1 MSRGITILHLNI
13 QRVLSNVSSQHF
25 LMQELYVGL
34 LPADSILVL
43 CLFLLAFHHWICF
56 LPSNLNICILRVPYN
71 PCSLCSL
78 YYSITNECPCCY
90 IWTKV
95 KNLFLGAHILE
106 DIIEPNVVMVQL
118 CSSASGDRSNGIM
131 SWKPGCATVT
141 QTKPDKLKDGAL
153 KVQMELALQ
162 DDLECYRSILGEWFI
177 PWGMIGKWP
186 GSAELL

>member
-1 MSRGITILHLNI
+1 
-13 QRVLSNVSSQHF
+13 
-25 LMQELYVGL
+25 
-34 LPADSILVL
+34 
-43 CLFLLAFHHWICF
+43 
-56 LPSNLNICILRVPYN
+56 
-71 PCSLCSL
+71 
-78 YYSITNECPCCY
+78 
-90 IWTKV
+90 
-95 KNLFLGAHILE
+95 LFLGAHILE

-118 CSSASGDRSNGIM
+118 WSSASGDRSNGIM